1 MLLPEIPGA
10 VPDSGFACH
19 RTTQCR
25 EADLHDHP
33 SASRCQ
39 AVRPAGASLS
49 RRERSLPSAAVSQ
62 GWLSVSPIRARLA
75 RLPYDGRRHR
85 QSDTILPSSCR
96 LAMCWFATS
105 PVNSIH
111 RALPCTDLAM
121 PIR

>member
-62 GWLSVSPIRARLA
+62 GCLSVSPIRARLA
-75 RLPYDGRRHR
+75 RPPYDGRSE
-85 QSDTILPSSCR
+85 QVLQIFSGIVNPTPSC
-96 LAMCWFATS
+96 
-105 PVNSIH
+105 PP
-111 RALPCTDLAM
+111 RAVSLCAGS
-121 PIR
+121 RRRR